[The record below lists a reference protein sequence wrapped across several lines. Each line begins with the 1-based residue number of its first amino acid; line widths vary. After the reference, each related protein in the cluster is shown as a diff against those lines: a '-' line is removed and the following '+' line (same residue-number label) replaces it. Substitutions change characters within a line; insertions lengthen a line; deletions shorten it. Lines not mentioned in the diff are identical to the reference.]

1 MAFRKVDDTSLTNVA
16 NAIREKAG
24 VTGPLNFPNDFVAAI
39 EDIAAG
45 GGIDTSDATAAPGDI
60 IEGATAY
67 VNGEKITGTHT
78 CEGGIDTSDA
88 TATAGDIAAGETA
101 YVNGEK
107 ITGTHV
113 CGADPVLQ
121 DKTANPS
128 TEVQT
133 ISFDDGYNGLR
144 SVTIGAIQTETK
156 HIQVNGTYTPEEG
169 KFFSEVTVNILDV
182 SYQDVALL
190 VLATRSATASNT
202 NYTESH
208 GYSHE
213 ITVADGEVVLVNPA
227 TITPN
232 SLGAYKTYVGGYIE
246 VSGAVYYLPEDAH
259 IIEDTLTNDLN
270 IIDTYRVICTNAQ
283 KVVAGSGNE
292 LPDAEGVGF

>member
-1 MAFRKVDDTSLTNVA
+1 MASRKVDDTSLTNVA

-24 VTGPLNFPNDFVAAI
+24 VSDPLNFPNDFVAAI
-39 EDIAAG
+39 ENIAA
-45 GGIDTSDATAAPGDI
+45 GGIDTSDATATPGDI

-113 CGADPVLQ
+113 CGADLVLQ
-121 DKTANPS
+121 DKTVSPS

-133 ISFDDGYNGLR
+133 ISFDDGYDGLKN
-144 SVTIGAIQTETK
+144 VTIGAIQTETK
-156 HIQVNGTYTPEEG
+156 HITENGTYTPEDG

-182 SYQDVALL
+182 SYQNVALL
-190 VLATRSATASNT
+190 VLATRSATASDT
-202 NYTESH
+202 NYTDSH
-208 GYSHE
+208 GYSSE
-213 ITVADGEVVLVNPA
+213 IGVENGEVVLVNPA

-232 SLGAYKTYVGGYIE
+232 SLAAYKTYVDGYIE

-259 IIEDTLTNDLN
+259 IIEDTLKNDLN